1 MLTIGFANKYYTLW
15 DCYTE
20 TNYLENGVKVTKN
33 HNIYL
38 KNISFNRDKAKKL
51 YPEAKFDETLKGVS
65 RSFTNVFKEYP
76 DNMFKYGRY
85 EGRLF
90 KEVTDYDYMKWYFTT
105 TTVDQQKELRPIL
118 EDNGYYIFPR
128 FDGALDI
135 MTKEEHEEELRR
147 EREQFEKKENILET
161 MTLFIDHNVNDEG
174 EYLDESGVKLVFDNV
189 CEMYYQGWN
198 YYLPVINGKAKRIKN
213 KNIKI
218 TEYDIVEDNVILV
231 HNIEIIK

>member
-20 TNYLENGVKVTKN
+20 TNYTENGVKVTKN

-38 KNISFNRDKAKKL
+38 KNISFNREKAEKL

-65 RSFTNVFKEYP
+65 RSFTKVFKEYP
-76 DNMFKYGRY
+76 DNVFKYGRY

-105 TTVDQQKELRPIL
+105 TSVDQQKQLRPIL

-135 MTKEEHEEELRR
+135 MTKEEHEGELKR

-161 MTLFIDHNVNDEG
+161 MTLLIDHNIDSEG
-174 EYLDESGVKLVFDNV
+174 EYLDESGIKLVFEAAR
-189 CEMYYQGWN
+189 EMWYQGWT
-198 YYLPVINGKAKRIKN
+198 YYLPVINGKCTRIKN

-218 TEYDIVEDNVILV
+218 TEYEQDGDTILV
-231 HNIEIIK
+231 KKIEIVK